1 LFLVLMLMAFSSV
14 CSNAQTPGI
23 VAASAGHANSLALLS
38 DGSLW
43 AWGSN
48 FYGLIGNDSI
58 IQVANPLP
66 EKVPISNVSAISTS
80 ENNVAVLKEDGTV
93 WIWGSCGY
101 GELGDGSQG
110 VKVFT
115 SIPTKAYISN
125 VKAISVGSYYI
136 VALKDDGTVW
146 VWGYNQDGRLG
157 DGTKSDKLFPT
168 RVTGLKNIT
177 DVKAYA
183 FHALAIDDRGNVW
196 TWGYNTTSVGPNST
210 NDIIT
215 PERVPISNVKAI
227 SAGAFHSLALKDDGT
242 VWAWGNNDHGELGD
256 GTITMSNIPVMVK
269 GLSDV
274 VAIDAATFYSVAL
287 KKDGTVW
294 EWGKNDGRLGIGE
307 TSDLGAI
314 YPNPQK
320 VFIDHVKAIS
330 AGTSHTLALK
340 DDGTLWSWGFNF
352 NGQLGN
358 GKVKGDGTG
367 SLIPVKVLINENTR
381 IPISI
386 TPTSN
391 ENNPS
396 AGAPQSNGFGF
407 NTTGLIGMLAL
418 IGCVIYQF
426 IRKGK

>member
-1 LFLVLMLMAFSSV
+1 MTFSSV
-14 CSNAQTPGI
+14 SSNAQTPDI
-23 VAASAGHANSLALLS
+23 VMVSAGNANSLALLS

-48 FYGLIGNDSI
+48 FYGLMGNDSI

-66 EKVPISNVSAISTS
+66 KKVPVSNVSAISTS
-80 ENNVAVLKEDGTV
+80 ENNAAALKEDGTV
-93 WIWGSCGY
+93 WIWGSCGN
-101 GELGDGSQG
+101 GELGNGSQD
-110 VKVFT
+110 VNVFT

-125 VKAISVGSYYI
+125 VKVISVGSYYI

-146 VWGYNQDGRLG
+146 VWGYNRDGRLG
-157 DGTKSDKLFPT
+157 DDTKSDKPFPSH
-168 RVTGLKNIT
+168 VIGLKNIT

-196 TWGYNTTSVGPNST
+196 TWGCNMTGVGPNST

-256 GTITMSNIPVMVK
+256 GTNITSYIPVMVK
-269 GLSDV
+269 GLNDV
-274 VAIDAATFYSVAL
+274 MAIDAATFYSVAL

-294 EWGKNDGRLGIGE
+294 EWGRNDGRLGIGE

-314 YPNPQK
+314 YPTPQK
-320 VFIDHVKAIS
+320 VLIDHVKAIS

-340 DDGTLWSWGFNF
+340 DDGTVWSWGYNF

-358 GKVKGDGTG
+358 GEVRGDGTG
-367 SLIPVKVLINENTR
+367 SLIPVRVLINENSH
-381 IPISI
+381 IIISI
-386 TPTSN
+386 TPAPNGNKS
-391 ENNPS
+391 S
-396 AGAPQSNGFGF
+396 AGAPQTNGFGF
-407 NTTGLIGMLAL
+407 NIIGLVGILAL
-418 IGCVIYQF
+418 IGCAIYHI